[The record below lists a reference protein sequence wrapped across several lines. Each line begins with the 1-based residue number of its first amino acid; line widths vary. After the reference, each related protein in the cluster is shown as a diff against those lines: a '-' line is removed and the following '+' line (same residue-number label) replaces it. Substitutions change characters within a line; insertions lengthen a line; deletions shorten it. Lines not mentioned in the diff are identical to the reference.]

1 MSELAANSTQIRNAR
16 AREAGLAAVAELSSD
31 PTGLIKY
38 QSQGRVAVIGN
49 ANAIEIAARLDR
61 NLQPQ
66 VLLLEEAGET
76 NTQVLAVGERRV
88 HIEGYLGAFKIRL
101 GEEGA
106 ADMETVSVD
115 LILDLSPTP
124 ILSMVMKPPGYFAP
138 ALEDGALAGVM
149 DELAQMVGSF
159 EKPRYFAYDP
169 SVCAHGRS
177 GTTAC
182 RRCIDACP
190 AEAITSLAE
199 SIEVDSNLCQ
209 GGGVCATVCPSGAIS
224 YNYPGASDTLVR
236 IKTLLRHYE
245 QQGGQDPLVVFVA
258 DGDAEPTSLQQGNLL
273 PVVVEELASVGL
285 EVWLSTLA
293 YGARAVLL
301 LDDGTAPGAVL
312 RAIEEQVEVT
322 GEILAAMGYAPDAV
336 RVITPVDLSTDFAE
350 LMAEIAGAGFSGIGG
365 KRQTAYL
372 AIDHLYDQAT
382 RPKPLANLSVGA
394 PFGTAYVTEKDCT
407 LCFACVGACPGKA
420 LQAGEGDPQL
430 RFIEANC
437 LQCGMC
443 TRTCPENAIWIMP
456 RLLFDRPAR
465 HKLRILYEEEPFCCT
480 SCGKPFATRSVI
492 DSMFAKLQGHWM
504 FQDERARKRLT
515 MREDCRVVDAVQ
527 DPDAMEAGINGQKLQ

>member
-1 MSELAANSTQIRNAR
+1 MSELALNATRIRNAR
-16 AREAGLAAVAELSSD
+16 ARQAGLAAVAELSTD

-38 QSQGRVAVIGN
+38 QSQGHVAVIGN
-49 ANAIEIAARLDR
+49 ANAIEIAARLDG

-76 NTQVLAVGERRV
+76 NTQVLAVGERRIN
-88 HIEGYLGAFKIRL
+88 IEGYLGAFRIRL

-124 ILSMVMKPPGYFAP
+124 ILSVAMKPPGYFAS
-138 ALEDGALAGVM
+138 ALEDAVLDGVM
-149 DELAQMVGSF
+149 DELSQMVGSF

-169 SVCAHGRS
+169 SICAHGRS
-177 GTTAC
+177 GITAC

-209 GGGVCATVCPSGAIS
+209 GGGVCAAVCPSGAIS

-258 DGDAEPTSLQQGNLL
+258 DGEGEPISPQQGNLL

-301 LDDGTAPGAVL
+301 LDDGAAPGAVL
-312 RAIEEQVEVT
+312 RAIEEQVAVT
-322 GEILAAMGYAPDAV
+322 REILAAMGYASNAV
-336 RVITPVDLSTDFAE
+336 RAITLPDLSTDLAG
-350 LMAEIAGAGFSGIGG
+350 LMPEIAGAGFSGIGG

-372 AIDHLYDQAT
+372 AVDHLYSQAK
-382 RPKPLANLSVGA
+382 RPKPLANLPAGA
-394 PFGTAYVTEKDCT
+394 PFGTAYVTEQDCT

-420 LQAGEGDPQL
+420 LQAGEGEPQL
-430 RFIEANC
+430 KFIEANC
-437 LQCGMC
+437 LQCGC
-443 TRTCPENAIWIMP
+443 
-456 RLLFDRPAR
+456 LL
-465 HKLRILYEEEPFCCT
+465 YT
-480 SCGKPFATRSVI
+480 S
-492 DSMFAKLQGHWM
+492 
-504 FQDERARKRLT
+504 
-515 MREDCRVVDAVQ
+515 DAA
-527 DPDAMEAGINGQKLQ
+527 DDN